1 MPASKSKS
9 CSGGERKYG
18 TYPERNRQFVE
29 QIGNPKVTPTLIFN
43 LKSSRND
50 TKQMN
55 NKDNSFF
62 FLFININF
70 NHGIKG
76 E

>member
-1 MPASKSKS
+1 MQLEQECLARAASKSKS

-55 NKDNSFF
+55 NKNNSFF
-62 FLFININF
+62 PFYK
-70 NHGIKG
+70 H
-76 E
+76 